1 MGALQ
6 DSCRHVVTNQSKH
19 QNQPGWSDYVADLY
33 QFSRETYKLWQDNG
47 KPRQGP
53 INSIYTQSKR
63 RFKYALRYIKKHE
76 NNLRRE
82 AIAKKYSEKN
92 PKALWGEV
100 SKINNCRVPLPTS
113 IEDASGSDNII
124 KLWKNHFQNLFNC
137 LNSTRTI
144 VNNVNNLTN
153 YDFNALK
160 VTIDDIQNAIKRL
173 DNNKTCG
180 SDEIYAEHLKYSS
193 EKLYPLLS
201 ICFTSLFVHGYLPD
215 SLLTVILV
223 PIIKN
228 KAGNINSI
236 NNYRPI
242 ALASIL
248 SKIIEY
254 IILDRIELQLATNA
268 NQYGFKRGHGTDQCI
283 YVLKEIANLYTSRKG
298 CVYACFLDASKAFD
312 QVNHSILFEKLSKRG
327 VPGYILRLLIYWY
340 QNQTMCVQ
348 WGSTLSDSFTVT
360 NGVRQGSILSSHFFS
375 IYVDD
380 LSMQLNNLN
389 IGCVIGNAIINH
401 LLYADDIVL
410 LSPSS
415 AGLKALLTI
424 CEQFGEKMILFLMLA
439 KALLCF
445 LNQN

>member
-1 MGALQ
+1 M
-6 DSCRHVVTNQSKH
+6 
-19 QNQPGWSDYVADLY
+19 
-33 QFSRETYKLWQDNG
+33 
-47 KPRQGP
+47 
-53 INSIYTQSKR
+53 
-63 RFKYALRYIKKHE
+63 
-76 NNLRRE
+76 
-82 AIAKKYSEKN
+82 
-92 PKALWGEV
+92 
-100 SKINNCRVPLPTS
+100 
-113 IEDASGSDNII
+113 
-124 KLWKNHFQNLFNC
+124 
-137 LNSTRTI
+137 
-144 VNNVNNLTN
+144 
-153 YDFNALK
+153 
-160 VTIDDIQNAIKRL
+160 
-173 DNNKTCG
+173 
-180 SDEIYAEHLKYSS
+180 
-193 EKLYPLLS
+193 
-201 ICFTSLFVHGYLPD
+201 
-215 SLLTVILV
+215 ILV

-236 NNYRPI
+236 NNYRHI

-248 SKIIEY
+248 SKIIKY

-312 QVNHSILFEKLSKRG
+312 RVNHSILFEKLSKRG

-389 IGCVIGNAIINH
+389 IGCVIGNTIINH

-424 CEQFGEKMILFLMLA
+424 CEQFGEKHDIIFNASKSAIMLFKSKQMSNFKMPSFKLNDNFIETVDNFKYLGHFIADNLSDKMDIERQRRKLYAQGNSLIRKFHMCTLETKLLFYKDILLT
-439 KALLCF
+439 
-445 LNQN
+445 N